1 MRFDLITLR
10 LFVAVVEERSIAKAA
25 ERENLVASAVSK
37 RIGDLEEQLGLSLL
51 VRLHAGVNPTP
62 AGEALARHAK
72 EVFKALDRIPREL
85 SRFAGEE
92 SAPIRIAANFTATVS
107 FLVEDLKIYLAANPA
122 VKVRVDERHSLLI
135 IDAVVDGQVDFGI
148 VGHYRPVDRLRV
160 IPYRQVPL
168 WLAVPRSHPLAER
181 ESITFSDVLEV
192 DLITLTDGTAI
203 HRIALDAAAEARR
216 TPKFSMQVTNY
227 EAMRTMVQANVG
239 AAVIPEPNLLPY
251 KDLLGLCCIPLV
263 GRWASMQLN
272 LLLPEDEPAPAV
284 RNLVSFLTAA

>member
-1 MRFDLITLR
+1 MRFDLTTLR

-25 ERENLVASAVSK
+25 EREHLVASAVSK
-37 RIGDLEEQLGLSLL
+37 RIGDLEEQLGMPLL

-62 AGEALARHAK
+62 AGEALERHAR
-72 EVFKALDRIPREL
+72 EILKALDRIPREL
-85 SRFAGEE
+85 SRFAGEA

-107 FLVEDLKIYLAANPA
+107 YLVEDLKTYLAANPA

-135 IDAVVDGQVDFGI
+135 IDAVVDGRVDFGI

-160 IPYRQVPL
+160 IPYRRVPL
-168 WLAVPRSHPLAER
+168 WLAVPPTHPLAER
-181 ESITFSDVLEV
+181 ESITFAEVLEFE
-192 DLITLTDGTAI
+192 LITLTDGAAI
-203 HRIALDAAAEARR
+203 HAMALDAAAEARR

-227 EAMRTMVQANVG
+227 EAMRTMVQANLG
-239 AAVIPEPNLLPY
+239 AAVIPEPNLLPF

-263 GRWASMQLN
+263 DRWASMQLN

-284 RNLVSFLTAA
+284 RHLVSYLTAA

>member
-1 MRFDLITLR
+1 MRFDLTSLR
-10 LFVAVVEERSIAKAA
+10 LFVAVVEERNIAKAA

-37 RIGDLEEQLGLSLL
+37 RISDLEGQLGMPLL
-51 VRLHAGVNPTP
+51 VRLHGGVDPTP
-62 AGEALARHAK
+62 AGVALVRHVG
-72 EVFKALDRIPREL
+72 EVLKALDRIPREL
-85 SRFAGEE
+85 SKFAGET

-107 FLVEDLKIYLAANPA
+107 FLVADLKMYLAANGT
-122 VKVRVDERHSLLI
+122 VKVRVDERHSLRI
-135 IDAVVDGQVDFGI
+135 IESVVDGQIDFGI

-168 WLAVPRSHPLAER
+168 WLAAPPSHPLAER
-181 ESITFSDVLEV
+181 ESITFADALEF

-203 HRIALDAAAEARR
+203 HRIALDAAAEAHR
-216 TPKFSMQVTNY
+216 TPRFSMQVTNY

-251 KDLLGLCCIPLV
+251 KELMGLCCIPLA

-284 RNLVSFLTAA
+284 RHLVDFLTTA

>member
-37 RIGDLEEQLGLSLL
+37 RIGDLEGQLGMPLL
-51 VRLHAGVNPTP
+51 VRLHGGVNPTP
-62 AGEALARHAK
+62 AGEALVRHVG
-72 EVFKALDRIPREL
+72 EVLKALDRIPREL
-85 SRFAGEE
+85 SKFAGEAL
-92 SAPIRIAANFTATVS
+92 APIRIAANFTATVS
-107 FLVEDLKIYLAANPA
+107 YLVEDLKTYLAANPA

-135 IDAVVDGQVDFGI
+135 IEAVVDGQVDFGI

-168 WLAVPRSHPLAER
+168 WLAVPPSHPLAER
-181 ESITFSDVLEV
+181 ESITFADVLEFE
-192 DLITLTDGTAI
+192 LITLTDGTAI
-203 HRIALDAAAEARR
+203 HRMALDAAVEARR
-216 TPKFSMQVTNY
+216 APKFSMQVTSY

-239 AAVIPEPNLLPY
+239 GAVIPEPNLLPY

-263 GRWASMQLN
+263 GRLASMQLN
-272 LLLPEDEPAPAV
+272 LLLPEDEPAAAV
-284 RNLVSFLTAA
+284 GNLVRFLTAA